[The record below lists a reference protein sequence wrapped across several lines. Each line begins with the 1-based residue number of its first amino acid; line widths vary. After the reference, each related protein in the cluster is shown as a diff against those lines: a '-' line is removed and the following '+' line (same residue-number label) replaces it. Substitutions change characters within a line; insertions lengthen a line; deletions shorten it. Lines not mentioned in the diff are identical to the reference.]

1 MERNVSTLI
10 IDDGGGD
17 EEVARH
23 ELEPGIGVGIRDEIA
38 LGVAS
43 LGYRD
48 LVPAIDP
55 LFTVLVIARN
65 VRTHLLRQVLR
76 SPSCHRFILGLIRD
90 VVARLKIVG
99 IALGNPIAPILIE
112 RGMFFKYALELEG
125 HLNVCKLVLIRPRL
139 PCLSERL
146 LRGIATAIDY
156 GTAHVERL
164 VAIRADGIA
173 PRSDGVLEIGAVV
186 VRTRVA
192 CRRSVFSDARSEQ
205 GLVTRQAVLS
215 NEINIGIASRVVL
228 RDRAIRVLLTEQVA
242 QIDSAVAGLFAF
254 LRRERKRYVSASVVA
269 GRHLRRAIGAGSIA
283 QRVAPKREPRLR
295 ALRGVVV
302 EPDLM
307 GIDAR
312 VALMDED
319 DRAVVVRRR
328 GVRAVVQGVEV
339 VVNNLIVIR
348 VRGSIGERLG
358 ALRLLLLEAVLECRP
373 IGMIHR
379 PARGP

>member
-1 MERNVSTLI
+1 
-10 IDDGGGD
+10 
-17 EEVARH
+17 
-23 ELEPGIGVGIRDEIA
+23 
-38 LGVAS
+38 
-43 LGYRD
+43 
-48 LVPAIDP
+48 
-55 LFTVLVIARN
+55 
-65 VRTHLLRQVLR
+65 
-76 SPSCHRFILGLIRD
+76 
-90 VVARLKIVG
+90 
-99 IALGNPIAPILIE
+99 
-112 RGMFFKYALELEG
+112 MFFKYALELEG
-125 HLNVCKLVLIRPRL
+125 HLDVCKLVLIRPRL

-146 LRGIATAIDY
+146 LRGIATAIDD

-186 VRTRVA
+186 VRTRIA

-228 RDRAIRVLLTEQVA
+228 RDRAIRVLLTEQA
-242 QIDSAVAGLFAF
+242 TQIDSAVTGLFAF

-283 QRVAPKREPRLR
+283 RRVAPKREPRLR

-379 PARGP
+379 PASEP

>member
-1 MERNVSTLI
+1 
-10 IDDGGGD
+10 
-17 EEVARH
+17 
-23 ELEPGIGVGIRDEIA
+23 
-38 LGVAS
+38 
-43 LGYRD
+43 
-48 LVPAIDP
+48 
-55 LFTVLVIARN
+55 
-65 VRTHLLRQVLR
+65 
-76 SPSCHRFILGLIRD
+76 
-90 VVARLKIVG
+90 
-99 IALGNPIAPILIE
+99 
-112 RGMFFKYALELEG
+112 MFFKYALELEG

-146 LRGIATAIDY
+146 LRGIATAIDD

-164 VAIRADGIA
+164 VSIRADGIA
-173 PRSDGVLEIGAVV
+173 PCSDGVLEIGAVV
-186 VRTRVA
+186 VRTRIA
-192 CRRSVFSDARSEQ
+192 CRRSVFGDTRSEQ

-215 NEINIGIASRVVL
+215 NEINIGITSRVVL

-319 DRAVVVRRR
+319 GRAVVVRHR

-348 VRGSIGERLG
+348 VRSSIGERLG